1 MTLNNSAKK
10 ITFAPR
16 FFVFL
21 AVGLSIISWIIYG
34 VFQYVSP
41 PKVEWGSLN
50 SSFSVEA
57 VIIRN
62 EQIVTSTSYGTLECL
77 AAEGEFV
84 YEGTA
89 VAELYLSDYSQS
101 DIENLV
107 SIQQEIKN
115 YQSSNI
121 LKNIVYDDLEK
132 INDDIDALIVE
143 ISELAMAD
151 RFREIPEKDSELRVL
166 LEQRRRYMNEN
177 LPSDS
182 NLNKYFQ
189 QEEVMIEKIN
199 NSIITMYAPSDG
211 IVSFFL
217 DGMETYLNYSFL
229 QNMTNN
235 EYESMMKIIEDN
247 YNDSSMGLGS
257 KININQSVYRMVEP
271 NQWYAVMKVPRSKNT
286 LAAGQSYMVKFDGYE
301 YGYINGYVESISDA
315 GRDVIVTMNFT
326 EDIGT
331 MATLRIVT
339 CNFGDKAEGFKVPR
353 EYIEYVDGVYG
364 ITVRDGGKRFI
375 PVYVVA
381 QDNTHVI
388 ISTADP
394 ENPLKEGQRLVKT
407 N

>member
-1 MTLNNSAKK
+1 LTLNNSAKK